1 MRPLALA
8 VLLAAPAAAAR
19 LPDCIHVSST
29 SVRMQKSL
37 DAVRDC
43 QDRAR
48 QELLDAAQARG
59 AQVPAAKLDALDD
72 HHRAEVRKYLAQSGE
87 VLEGDEVRMDESA
100 GKNAGAGD
108 KLAAHARPGQLGGL
122 TGAALAK
129 VSPGDA
135 AALTALQK
143 RLHAAAGDGSSGVTP
158 GMARDMIDT
167 IKSRQ
172 GFVSGDMK
180 ALLDAVV
187 KDGGKLTPETMKLL
201 QNAGRAA
208 KGAGLPLNI
217 DPAMEKPLLE
227 SDFDLDKEGA
237 KAPPASPGSL

>member
-1 MRPLALA
+1 MAPL
-8 VLLAAPAAAAR
+8 LLAAVLALPASAAR

-29 SVRMQKSL
+29 SVRLQKSL
-37 DAVRDC
+37 DSVRDC
-43 QDRAR
+43 QDRVR
-48 QELLDAAQARG
+48 QEMIDAAQMRG
-59 AQVPAAKLDALDD
+59 AQVPAAKLDALDE

-87 VLEGDEVRMDESA
+87 VLEGDSVRLDAAGGGSA
-100 GKNAGAGD
+100 AGGER
-108 KLAAHARPGQLGGL
+108 LPAHAKPGQLGGL
-122 TGAALAK
+122 TAAALAK

-158 GMARDMIDT
+158 GMARDMLDT
-167 IKSRQ
+167 IQSRQ

-227 SDFDLDKEGA
+227 HDFDQDKDA
-237 KAPPASPGSL
+237 PKAPPASPGSL

>member
-1 MRPLALA
+1 MAPL
-8 VLLAAPAAAAR
+8 LLAAVLALPASAAR
-19 LPDCIHVSST
+19 LPDCIHLSST

-37 DAVRDC
+37 DAVR
-43 QDRAR
+43 
-48 QELLDAAQARG
+48 AAQARG

-87 VLEGDEVRMDESA
+87 VIEGDSIRVDESA
-100 GKNAGAGD
+100 GKNAAAGE

-122 TGAALAK
+122 TAAALAK

-135 AALTALQK
+135 AALQSLQK

-158 GMARDMIDT
+158 GMARDMMDT
-167 IKSRQ
+167 IMARQ

-180 ALLDAVV
+180 ALLEAVV

-227 SDFDLDKEGA
+227 HDFDQDKDA
-237 KAPPASPGSL
+237 PQAPPASPGSL